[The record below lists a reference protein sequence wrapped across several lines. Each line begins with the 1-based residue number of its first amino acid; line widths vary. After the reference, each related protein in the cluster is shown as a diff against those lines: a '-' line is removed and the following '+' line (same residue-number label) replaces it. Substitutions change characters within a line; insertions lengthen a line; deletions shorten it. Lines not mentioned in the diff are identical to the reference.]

1 MENFRAML
9 QGLTHDDLL
18 EWAGSKTFERGRNYV
33 SRVAQ
38 LSRTEDDGLAA
49 WVSGTRR
56 YATWVSRDSDGE
68 FDYECTCPYDWGP
81 CKHAV
86 AVLFKAAEQIK
97 KKQKIPFLDAQS
109 DLYLT
114 LFEGLEAWEESLE
127 DIEDQDVS
135 SLSSN
140 LDKGKNR
147 VEQIL
152 AQKSREELLTLLVDL
167 ADRHPAVK
175 SSIEEAE
182 QMARGDVNKIVRSL
196 RSEVGDLTAEPAYY
210 NPWDDEESPP
220 DFSHVRERLQELLKY
235 GHAEA
240 VIQVGEDLWKQG
252 RELVEMSHDDGETGM
267 EISECMDIVL
277 KALLESHLTPPQQIL
292 WIIGKILEDDYDLLR
307 GSEKILNNPDYTA
320 DQWRD
325 VAVELNSRL
334 QTLPKPKPDD
344 YSGIHQ
350 RREMVDWLI
359 QAYQSGDQPE
369 KIIPLLE
376 NEVQYCQNYTTL
388 VDALLAAGE
397 LENARKWCVRGFN
410 KTVKRAPGIA
420 AELQERLREMAR
432 EEEDFRL
439 VAAYRADDFFYRPGR
454 QTYLDL
460 RKASQ
465 SINKWPI
472 IRNLVLNFLQT
483 GVRPDL
489 GEKRDRTW
497 PLPEPEVQR
506 PQDQSKH
513 VPNRFPDIRLLM
525 DIAIL
530 EERHDDVVS
539 LYKELRK
546 KEHWHDGST
555 DNSVAQA
562 VAGSH
567 PHVALRIWEKIV
579 DNLIAQVKPRA
590 YHEAAVYLR
599 RMRAVYEQ
607 TGSIEKW
614 RKYIHKLRVTHKA
627 KRRLMEVLDNLEKNK
642 KLLD

>member
-1 MENFRAML
+1 MENMRTML

-18 EWAGSKTFERGRNYV
+18 EWAGSKIFERGRSCV

-38 LSRTEDDGLAA
+38 LSQTEDDGLAA

-56 YATWVSRDSDGE
+56 YATWVSRDSDG

-114 LFEGLEAWEESLE
+114 LFEGFEGWEESLK
-127 DIEDQDVS
+127 DIEDQENVF
-135 SLSSN
+135 SLSSGR
-140 LDKGKNR
+140 DKSKNR
-147 VEQIL
+147 VEYIL

-175 SSIEEAE
+175 SSIVEAE

-196 RSEVGDLTAEPAYY
+196 RSEIDDLTAEPAYY
-210 NPWDDEESPP
+210 NPWDDEENPP
-220 DFSHVRERLQELLKY
+220 DFSHVREQLQELLKY

-240 VIQVGEDLWKQG
+240 VLQVGEDLWKQG
-252 RELVEMSHDDGETGM
+252 RELVEMSHDDGETGV

-277 KALLESHLTPPQQIL
+277 KALLKSPLTPPQQIL

-307 GSEKILNNPDYTA
+307 GSEKILNNPDYIA

-325 VAVELNSRL
+325 VAAELDSRL
-334 QTLPKPKPDD
+334 QAMPKPKPDD
-344 YSGIHQ
+344 YSSIHQ

-376 NEVQYCQNYTTL
+376 KEVQYCQNYTTL

-397 LENARKWCVRGFN
+397 RESARKWCVRGFN

-420 AELQERLREMAR
+420 AELQERLREMAQ
-432 EEEDFRL
+432 EEEDFSL
-439 VAAYRADDFFYRPGR
+439 VAAYRAADFFYRPGR

-465 SINKWPI
+465 FINKWPI
-472 IRNLVLNFLQT
+472 IRNLVLNYLQT
-483 GVRPDL
+483 GVRPDF

-506 PQDQSKH
+506 SQDQSKH

-530 EERHDDVVS
+530 EERNYDVVS
-539 LYKELRK
+539 LYNELRK
-546 KEHWHDGST
+546 KDHWYGETT

-562 VAGSH
+562 VAASH
-567 PHVALRIWEKIV
+567 PHVALQIWEKIV
-579 DNLIAQVKPRA
+579 DNLIAQVKPKA
-590 YHEAAVYLR
+590 YQEAAVYLR
-599 RMRAVYEQ
+599 RMRVVYEQ
-607 TGSIEKW
+607 TCSLEKG
-614 RKYIHKLRVTHKA
+614 RKYIHQLRVTHKA